1 MELIRQSC
9 QWVTPPPPNTLE
21 TLELCGR
28 VAYKSEDKITP
39 GSAEKFLGLI
49 LTNKHESVL
58 EHVGAS
64 MRFITDRGVS
74 HELVRHRIAS
84 FTQESTRYVNYSK
97 RGIQFVLPVEFQH
110 IHWFSSLGSDPRS
123 VEAASWA
130 ISMEHA
136 ETAYNRLIELGC
148 SPQLARS
155 VLPNSLKTEIVVTAN
170 LREWLHILKLR
181 TNKTAHPQM
190 QDLMRQALALFQ
202 EAVPVL
208 FDDI

>member
-1 MELIRQSC
+1 MELIKQSC
-9 QWVTPPPPNTLE
+9 QWVTPPPVNTLE
-21 TLELCGR
+21 ILELCGR

-39 GSAEKFLGLI
+39 GSAEKFLSLI
-49 LTNKHESVL
+49 LTKKHESVL
-58 EHVGAS
+58 EHVSAS

-97 RGIQFVLPVEFQH
+97 RGMQFILPVEFDDGE
-110 IHWFSSLGSDPRS
+110 SLAGYIWISHMSRCESAYNDMIKF
-123 VEAASWA
+123 AAS
-130 ISMEHA
+130 
-136 ETAYNRLIELGC
+136 

-170 LREWLHILKLR
+170 LREWRHILKLR
-181 TNKTAHPQM
+181 TDKAAHPQM
-190 QDLMRQALALFQ
+190 VDLMQQALAMFQ
-202 EAVPVL
+202 EAVPIL

>member
-9 QWVTPPPPNTLE
+9 QWVTPPPANTLE
-21 TLELCGR
+21 ILELCGR

-39 GSAEKFLGLI
+39 GSAERFLKVI
-49 LTNKHESVL
+49 LTKKHESVL
-58 EHVGAS
+58 EHISAS

-97 RGIQFVLPVEFQH
+97 RGMQFILPVEFDGGE
-110 IHWFSSLGSDPRS
+110 SLAGYIWINHMSRC
-123 VEAASWA
+123 
-130 ISMEHA
+130 
-136 ETAYNRLIELGC
+136 ETAYNDMIKLAAS

-170 LREWLHILKLR
+170 LREWRHILKLR
-181 TNKTAHPQM
+181 TDKAAHPQM
-190 QDLMRQALALFQ
+190 VDLMQQALAMFQ
-202 EAVPVL
+202 EAVPIL

>member
-1 MELIRQSC
+1 MELIKQSC
-9 QWVTPPPPNTLE
+9 QWVTPPPVNTLE
-21 TLELCGR
+21 ILELCGR

-49 LTNKHESVL
+49 LTKKHESVL
-58 EHVGAS
+58 EHVGAT

-97 RGIQFVLPVEFQH
+97 RGMQFVVPVD
-110 IHWFSSLGSDPRS
+110 IDRS
-123 VEAASWA
+123 TSQYTCWENH
-130 ISMEHA
+130 MEDS
-136 ETAYNRLIELGC
+136 EWRYSGLIARGA

-155 VLPNSLKTEIVVTAN
+155 ILPNSLKTEIVVTAN
-170 LREWLHILKLR
+170 LREWRHILKLR
-181 TNKTAHPQM
+181 TDKTAHPQM